1 MSGRSDL
8 RDTVREDERRKR
20 DEARIVT
27 LQQQLDEMRQLVRE
41 LLSRQGRNEE
51 QFRNYEVGLAGVR
64 AAVEQHRHE
73 VSQTS
78 QARSMEDARIRQ
90 QLTELDGR
98 IEETGRPI
106 RSIQA
111 HVAEVV
117 ETLRRGR
124 DDTQDEQRRYDE
136 LRTVIEHI
144 AAIAERGSG
153 INQVL
158 RDSIDSLRTDLEQ
171 TQRDLLKA
179 EDASKI
185 VDQEGRRRFAEATQ
199 DTHNIV
205 ARLDDMRPLF
215 GQLDAK
221 IDDVRGA
228 IVHIDPALEELA
240 QVDGQVQEEIARF
253 YSQTKE
259 RDDLLAERI
268 DEIRRYLD
276 TQSRDL
282 RQIVEQR
289 FDKLNARVD
298 GMVDTDRELAYR
310 LNLIEMRLDE
320 LRDVD
325 VKQRREVWQL
335 HEARTRWRLDQI
347 QAELEIVNETRRA
360 AEAELAAERPERSDR
375 SERTPR

>member
-20 DEARIVT
+20 DEAKIVT

-73 VSQTS
+73 VSQAA

-144 AAIAERGSG
+144 AAIAERSSG
-153 INQVL
+153 VNQVL

-199 DTHNIV
+199 DTQNIM
-205 ARLDDMRPLF
+205 ARIEDMRPIF

-221 IDDVRGA
+221 IDDVRAA

-240 QVDGQVQEEIARF
+240 HADEQVQEEIARF
-253 YSQTKE
+253 YSQTNE

-289 FDKLNARVD
+289 FDKLNARID

-310 LNLIEMRLDE
+310 LNMIEMRLDE

-325 VKQRREVWQL
+325 VKLRREMWQL
-335 HEARTRWRLDQI
+335 HEARTRWRLDQV

-360 AEAELAAERPERSDR
+360 AEAELASERANRSDR
-375 SERTPR
+375 TPL